1 MLVRAGFAPSQAEV
15 DALTGRNASAA
26 VSGLIAPAQ
35 RRPPLQ
41 PTYAAPDFVAQAQP
55 IPNRLLKSR
64 EKQQAQRQQLFRAVE
79 RKGEAR
85 TLPLEMN
92 PGGRQQTQ
100 AEFAGGTAG
109 AGGNQPALRLLGR
122 DGMLR
127 VAEGMAQITFDPGPW
142 LVQYGDHSDRPTTQL
157 RPTMALKADE
167 VLPLDGRTGQ
177 HPALKPLLPLWAQ
190 GQLGIVQGVGYP
202 EPNLSHFRSIE
213 IWQTASKATEY
224 QPDGWA
230 ARGKQAGLAA
240 KGHFTTEGVLIGG
253 SELGALTGARAVSLT
268 NPEAFV
274 NQSRFAQGGDLA
286 LAARSQNNLALRNLL
301 KVEGDNNTAAS
312 GLRGERYNFSTVFP
326 AGAFGNS
333 VRAAAQVVASQA
345 GKPAASLGGVG
356 GVPVITLTL
365 GSFDTHQNQLG
376 AHVGLLKQLAD
387 GLVALQSALTE
398 LGAWDRTLVMTFSEF
413 GRRARQNNS
422 TGTDHGG
429 RYGQPPDLTRLDGAQ
444 NALYTTDF
452 RQLYS
457 TVARD
462 WWGVSPEA
470 VTRGRFEP
478 VKFLHT

>member
-1 MLVRAGFAPSQAEV
+1 MQRRQLIQAFSS
-15 DALTGRNASAA
+15 LTASALLAAHAPGWAQGVGQRA
-26 VSGLIAPAQ
+26 VSVADRILVLVELKGGNDGLNTVVPF
-35 RRPPLQ
+35 LD
-41 PTYAAPDFVAQAQP
+41 PTYQ
-55 IPNRLLKSR
+55 
-64 EKQQAQRQQLFRAVE
+64 
-79 RKGEAR
+79 
-85 TLPLEMN
+85 
-92 PGGRQQTQ
+92 
-100 AEFAGGTAG
+100 
-109 AGGNQPALRLLGR
+109 
-122 DGMLR
+122 
-127 VAEGMAQITFDPGPW
+127 
-142 LVQYGDHSDRPTTQL
+142 QL
-157 RPTMALKADE
+157 RPTIALKPDE
-167 VLPLDGRTGQ
+167 VLPLDDRTGL
-177 HPALKPLLPLWAQ
+177 HPALKPLLSLWAQ

-224 QPDGWA
+224 LPDGWA
-230 ARGKQAGLAA
+230 ARGMQAGFAA

-253 SELGALTGARAVSLT
+253 SEFGALTGARAVSLN

-274 NQSRFAQGGDLA
+274 NQSRFAQGGDPA
-286 LAARSQNNLALRNLL
+286 LAARSQNNPALRNLL
-301 KVEGDNNTAAS
+301 KVEGDINAAAS

-333 VRAAAQVVASQA
+333 VRAAAQVVASQTA
-345 GKPAASLGGVG
+345 KPTGEG

-376 AHVGLLKQLAD
+376 QHAGLLKQLAD

-422 TGTDHGG
+422 NGTDHGTAAPHFVLG
-429 RYGQPPDLTRLDGAQ
+429 GAVRGGLSGQPPDLTRLDGAQ
-444 NALYTTDF
+444 NALFTTDF

-462 WWGVSPEA
+462 WWGVSAEA

-478 VKFLHT
+478 VKFLRT

>member
-1 MLVRAGFAPSQAEV
+1 MQRRQLIQAFSS
-15 DALTGRNASAA
+15 LTASALLA
-26 VSGLIAPAQ
+26 AHAPGWAQGVRQRAASVADRMLILVELKGGNDGLNTVVPFVD
-35 RRPPLQ
+35 
-41 PTYAAPDFVAQAQP
+41 PTY
-55 IPNRLLKSR
+55 
-64 EKQQAQRQQLFRAVE
+64 
-79 RKGEAR
+79 
-85 TLPLEMN
+85 
-92 PGGRQQTQ
+92 
-100 AEFAGGTAG
+100 
-109 AGGNQPALRLLGR
+109 
-122 DGMLR
+122 
-127 VAEGMAQITFDPGPW
+127 
-142 LVQYGDHSDRPTTQL
+142 YQL
-157 RPTMALKADE
+157 RPSLALKPEE
-167 VLPLDGRTGQ
+167 VLPLDERTGL
-177 HPALKPLLPLWAQ
+177 HPALQPLLPLWAQ

-224 QPDGWA
+224 LPDGWA
-230 ARGKQAGLAA
+230 ARGMRAGFAT
-240 KGHFTTEGVLIGG
+240 KGHFTSEGVLIGG
-253 SELGALTGARAVSLT
+253 SEPGALLGARAVSLN

-274 NQSRFAQGGDLA
+274 NQSRFAQGSDPA
-286 LAARSQNNLALRNLL
+286 LAARSLNNPALHNLL
-301 KVEGDNNTAAS
+301 KVEGDINAAAT
-312 GLRGERYNFSTVFP
+312 GLRAERYNFSTVFP

-345 GKPAASLGGVG
+345 GKPTAGLGGVG

-376 AHVGLLKQLAD
+376 AHAGLLKQLAD

-422 TGTDHGG
+422 NGTDHGTAAPHFVLG
-429 RYGQPPDLTRLDGAQ
+429 GAVRGGLYGQPPDLTRLDGAQ

-452 RQLYS
+452 RQLYG